1 VVFSSR
7 TPQPTLLLRQ
17 LGGELGV
24 RTDDCT
30 GSLAF
35 TDRVPYANTVGTS
48 CTVSVRLGEVESVS
62 RTFDVLQNSV
72 G

>member
-1 VVFSSR
+1 M
-7 TPQPTLLLRQ
+7 
-17 LGGELGV
+17 

-35 TDRVPYANTVGTS
+35 TDRVPYANTVGNG
-48 CTVSVRLGEVESVS
+48 CTVSVRLGEIEARS
-62 RTFDVLQNSV
+62 RSFDVLQNSA